1 MGNLSV
7 RFAGVNLLCNGCERW
22 GNSSL
27 ESRVA
32 AMESMSERLG
42 VERLK
47 LVLHPNPLRVLVR
60 PFTPGIHMDVLG
72 LKGDPA
78 RLRHIAQ
85 RVLALEESTAQR
97 ALDDVLS
104 LFAGRH
110 RQILD
115 VFASRFEQLRALL
128 GLREEPSET
137 KRLLLGAAFTSE
149 YSLEASALFNPSIV
163 PHPDQSGLGE
173 GELRFVLSLRATG
186 EGHIS
191 SIVFRSGI
199 VDLSGNLRI
208 DKPTRYVSEGRL
220 SPACPFHKELFGRKL
235 QELGLR
241 DEFSERVLKRLPDL
255 FTDDQLAAAIEAE
268 QPWSDEE
275 RERRAEAVLTL
286 AHSNCR
292 LTFDADTPISE
303 RVLFPVFPS
312 QRNGIEDA
320 RFVLFQDDDGARRYY
335 ATFTAYDGR
344 VIVPQLLETDDF
356 VRFDLCTLNGPAVR
370 DKGMAL
376 FPRRINGLY
385 AMLSRQDGETI
396 RLMWSDNPHFWYE
409 SAPIVEPRESWEVVQ
424 LGNCGSP
431 LETEAGWLVLTHGV
445 GPMRRYCIGAVLL
458 DRKDPSKVIG
468 RLREP
473 LLAPEAD
480 EREGYVPNVLYT
492 CGALLHGP
500 WLILPYAVSDT
511 ATRFARVPI
520 ARLLAAML

>member
-1 MGNLSV
+1 MPSM
-7 RFAGVNLLCNGCERW
+7 
-22 GNSSL
+22 
-27 ESRVA
+27 
-32 AMESMSERLG
+32 MESMTARLG

-60 PFTPGIHMDVLG
+60 PFTPGVHLDVLG
-72 LKGDPA
+72 LRGDPA
-78 RLRHIAQ
+78 RLRRIAQ
-85 RVLALEESTAQR
+85 RVLALDERAAER
-97 ALDDVLS
+97 ALQDVLR
-104 LFAGRH
+104 LFESRH
-110 RQILD
+110 RQILE
-115 VFASRFEQLRALL
+115 VFRERYEQLRPLL
-128 GLREEPSET
+128 DLPSEPGDPA
-137 KRLLLGAAFTSE
+137 KLLLGAAFTSE
-149 YSLEASALFNPSIV
+149 YSLEATALFNPSIV
-163 PHPDQSGLGE
+163 PHPDQSGLE
-173 GELRFVLSLRATG
+173 DGELRFVLSLRATG

-191 SIVFRSGI
+191 SIVFRSGV
-199 VDLSGNLRI
+199 VDRNGDIRI
-208 DKPTRYVSEGRL
+208 DKPTRFVSEGRL
-220 SPACPFHKELFGRKL
+220 SPACPFHKDLFDRKL
-235 QELGLR
+235 QELGLGDDFAR
-241 DEFSERVLKRLPDL
+241 RVLDRLPER
-255 FTDDQLAAAIEAE
+255 FTDDQLAQAVDAE
-268 QPWSDEE
+268 QPWTDDES
-275 RERRAEAVLTL
+275 ERRAEAVLTV

-292 LTFDADTPISE
+292 LTFDPETPISE

-320 RFVLFQDDDGARRYY
+320 RFVLFREDDGARRYY

-376 FPRRINGLY
+376 FPRRIGGLY

-409 SAPIVEPRESWEVVQ
+409 SVPIVVPQEPWEVVQ

-431 LETEAGWLVLTHGV
+431 LETEEGWLVLTHGV

-458 DRKDPSKVIG
+458 DREDPSKVVG

-473 LLAPEAD
+473 LLAPEPD

-492 CGALLHGP
+492 CGGLLHGP

-511 ATRFARVPI
+511 ATRFARVPLR
-520 ARLLAAML
+520 RLLEAML